1 MKILRMKEKLWLE
14 QNKYKT
20 GGQQN
25 MNSSEENSELELEK
39 NIQTDFQ
46 KAMSYGDYLHLDKIL
61 ESQHRLSDHHDEMLF
76 IIIHQASELW
86 MKLIIHELTE
96 AIQYIRENNLEPS
109 FKILSRVSR
118 IQQQLIQSWS
128 VLSTLTPSEY
138 LEFRDK
144 LGQSSGFQSYQNRLI
159 EFALGN
165 KNAHSLAVYQ
175 HQTELYVKMQEA
187 LHKPS
192 IYDAAIQALV
202 TRGISVDEEVL
213 NRDLSKNYEPNES
226 VEEAWLTVYRNV
238 DQYWDLYEL
247 AEKLVDIGNQQQLW
261 RFNHMSTVERIIGHK
276 TGTGGSSGVTYLKR
290 VLDQQFFPE
299 LWSLRTKL

>member
-1 MKILRMKEKLWLE
+1 MSTQEKD
-14 QNKYKT
+14 N
-20 GGQQN
+20 N
-25 MNSSEENSELELEK
+25 MGLEK
-39 NIQTDFQ
+39 DIQTNFQ
-46 KAMSYGDYLHLDKIL
+46 KAMSYGDYLHLDHIL
-61 ESQHRLSDHHDEMLF
+61 TSQHRLSDHHDEMLF

-86 MKLIIHELTE
+86 MKLIIHELE
-96 AIQYIRENNLEPS
+96 AAIEYINNDNLEPS

-118 IQQQLIQSWS
+118 VQQQLIQSWS

-159 EFALGN
+159 EFALGQ
-165 KNAHSLAVYQ
+165 KNIHTLSVYQ
-175 HQTELYVKMQEA
+175 HQPELYKKMLAA
-187 LHKPS
+187 LNRPS
-192 IYDAAIQALV
+192 IYDASIRALV
-202 TRGISVDEEVL
+202 ARGLPVDSEVL
-213 NRDLSKNYEPNES
+213 SRDFSKAYELNDS
-226 VEEAWLTVYRNV
+226 VEKSWLTVYRNV

-276 TGTGGSSGVTYLKR
+276 QGTGGSSGVTYLKR
-290 VLDQQFFPE
+290 VLDQPFFPE

>member
-1 MKILRMKEKLWLE
+1 MK
-14 QNKYKT
+14 T
-20 GGQQN
+20 P
-25 MNSSEENSELELEK
+25 EENRKPELEK

-61 ESQHRLSDHHDEMLF
+61 SSQHRLSNHHDEMLF

-86 MKLIIHELTE
+86 MKLILHELAE
-96 AIQYIRENNLEPS
+96 AIEFISQNDLEPS

-144 LGQSSGFQSYQNRLI
+144 LGQSSGFQSYQNRMI

-165 KNAHSLAVYQ
+165 KNAHTLAVYQ
-175 HQTELYVKMQEA
+175 HQPELYKKMQEA

-192 IYDAAIQALV
+192 IYDAAIHVLV
-202 TRGISVDEEVL
+202 ARGIPIDEDVL
-213 NRDLSKNYEPNES
+213 NRDLSKNFEPNVS
-226 VEEAWLTVYRNV
+226 VEGAWLTVYRNV

-247 AEKLVDIGNQQQLW
+247 AEKLVDIGHQQQIW

-276 TGTGGSSGVTYLKR
+276 QGTGGSSGVTYLKR
-290 VLDQQFFPE
+290 VLDQHFFPE
-299 LWSLRTKL
+299 LWSIRTKL

>member
-1 MKILRMKEKLWLE
+1 V
-14 QNKYKT
+14 
-20 GGQQN
+20 GGQQT
-25 MNSSEENSELELEK
+25 MKSPDENRKLELEK
-39 NIQTDFQ
+39 SIQTDFQ
-46 KAMSYGDYLHLDKIL
+46 KAMTYGDYLHLDKIL
-61 ESQHRLSDHHDEMLF
+61 SSQHRLSDHHDEMLF
-76 IIIHQASELW
+76 IIIHQTSELW
-86 MKLIIHELTE
+86 MKLILHEVTE
-96 AIQYIRENNLEPS
+96 AIQFIRQNDLEPS

-165 KNAHSLAVYQ
+165 KNAQTLAVYQ
-175 HQTELYVKMQEA
+175 HQQELYKKMHHA
-187 LHKPS
+187 LYKPS

-202 TRGISVDEEVL
+202 ARGIHVDDEVL
-213 NRDLSKNYEPNES
+213 NRDLSKNYEPNLS

-247 AEKLVDIGNQQQLW
+247 AEKLVDIGHQQQIW
-261 RFNHMSTVERIIGHK
+261 RFNHMTTVERIIGHK
-276 TGTGGSSGVTYLKR
+276 QGTGGSSGVTYLKR
-290 VLDQQFFPE
+290 ILDQHFFPE
-299 LWSLRTKL
+299 LWSIRTKL